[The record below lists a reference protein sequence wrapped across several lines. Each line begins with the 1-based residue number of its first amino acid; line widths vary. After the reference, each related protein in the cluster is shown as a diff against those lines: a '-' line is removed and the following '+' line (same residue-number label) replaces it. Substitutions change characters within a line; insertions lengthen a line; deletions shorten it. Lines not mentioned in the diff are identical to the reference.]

1 MLNKSD
7 KFIWAISDFS
17 EKFGAFETSTKKGV
31 AWGGKTAKGLQD
43 QLDEIGYWLYLNK
56 DCTVEIHDVY
66 TFADD
71 FPNWGIEYVVGYCK
85 LHGLKCEYGES

>member
-1 MLNKSD
+1 MTTKSD
-7 KFIWAISDFS
+7 TYIWAISDFS
-17 EKFGAFETSTKKGV
+17 EKFGAFITSDKKGV

-43 QLDEIGYWLYLNK
+43 QLDEVGYWLYLNK
-56 DCTVEIHDVY
+56 DCTVEIYDLY

-85 LHGLKCEYGES
+85 INGLECKYGEE